1 MSPGAAEV
9 ADQVAAAVLAHP
21 AVAGL
26 HGGSFGTTATHLPGR
41 RVVGVRLGDAQDAV
55 EVGVVLRLG
64 EPLPDVV
71 DQLRRRVAAV
81 VGEVPVDVVVCAVVA
96 PGEEPGG
103 S

>member
-9 ADQVAAAVLAHP
+9 ADQVAAAVLAHL

-64 EPLPDVV
+64 DPLPDVV
-71 DQLRRRVAAV
+71 EQLRRRVAAV
-81 VGEVPVDVVVCAVVA
+81 VGDVSVDVVVGAVVA
-96 PGEEPGG
+96 PGEDPGA